1 MVRFN
6 LQSIDGED
14 VGWIEFDPYDYEYT
28 GMSAAVNDLLSVG
41 PSEEIYSGDIVEAED
56 DSEQLNTVLVDSKV
70 SVDTEYRVNE
80 MAQKLEAHGLTVTE
94 V

>member
-70 SVDTEYRVNE
+70 SVDTEYRVKE
-80 MAQKLEAHGLTVTE
+80 MVQKLEAHGLTVTE